1 MRIKR
6 KNRIHHRGML
16 PEHFEAGQLK
26 ILAYMVPICIVMA
39 LPILFIV
46 MNAFKPIDELFAYPP
61 RIFVRNPTLQNFV
74 DLFQLTSQTNIPMSR
89 YLLNSIVYTAITVI
103 LTMYISASAGFV
115 LSKKKFKSRGLLFR
129 INQAALMFAPVA
141 VQIPRYFVI
150 VYCGLADNFLANI
163 LPLLALPTGVFLVK
177 QFIDQIPDSLIEAAL
192 LDGATDFQIMK
203 NIIFPLIKSPL
214 STVAILSFSSAW
226 NSVEAS
232 TYYINNDSLKTFSFY
247 VSTLSNQSGNVVA
260 GAGVSAAASLIM
272 FLPSLILFIIL
283 QSRVMNSMVHSGIAY
298 LPGEIMLDAGELNAP
313 EDLFLYEGKLYIADV
328 TEDGTGGRLLVFDQE
343 TGRTQILGEGLLVNP
358 SGIFVNEEAI
368 FVADKGA
375 AAVF

>member
-1 MRIKR
+1 MEEDLIRAIAVLNTR
-6 KNRIHHRGML
+6 LRH
-16 PEHFEAGQLK
+16 
-26 ILAYMVPICIVMA
+26 A
-39 LPILFIV
+39 LDRRLRPLGLSEV
-46 MNAFKPIDELFAYPP
+46 NYY
-61 RIFVRNPTLQNFV
+61 
-74 DLFQLTSQTNIPMSR
+74 
-89 YLLNSIVYTAITVI
+89 YLLVI
-103 LTMYISASAGFV
+103 SEQPG
-115 LSKKKFKSRGLLFR
+115 

-283 QSRVMNSMVHSGIAY
+283 QSRVMNSMVHSGI
-298 LPGEIMLDAGELNAP
+298 
-313 EDLFLYEGKLYIADV
+313 K
-328 TEDGTGGRLLVFDQE
+328 
-343 TGRTQILGEGLLVNP
+343 
-358 SGIFVNEEAI
+358 
-368 FVADKGA
+368 
-375 AAVF
+375 